1 MLRHTFG
8 RNYMAAGGNIV
19 RLQEI
24 LGHATL
30 QMTLIY
36 ARFAPGHLEGEMDRV
51 SYAPSDSASAAD
63 YRPT

>member
-1 MLRHTFG
+1 MPLDTS
-8 RNYMAAGGNIV
+8 
-19 RLQEI
+19 
-24 LGHATL
+24 
-30 QMTLIY
+30 IY